1 MFFGCF
7 VCVFLV
13 FGREKNVQRNQAKS
27 KNSKKMCSSL
37 ICGVS
42 GAIYSLDM
50 LFKAV
55 VLGGPPALT
64 SFDRVDPDTFGK
76 VLTSCF

>member
-7 VCVFLV
+7 VCVF
-13 FGREKNVQRNQAKS
+13 FGVWKREKCAEKPG
-27 KNSKKMCSSL
+27 KEKKFKKMCSSL

-50 LFKAV
+50 LFKV
-55 VLGGPPALT
+55 VALEGSPTLT

>member
-1 MFFGCF
+1 MCF
-7 VCVFLV
+7 LGVLCVFFWCLEERKMCRETRQ
-13 FGREKNVQRNQAKS
+13 REKF
-27 KNSKKMCSSL
+27 KKMCSSL

-50 LFKAV
+50 LFKV
-55 VLGGPPALT
+55 VALGGSPALT
-64 SFDRVDPDTFGK
+64 SFDRVDPNTFGK

>member
-1 MFFGCF
+1 
-7 VCVFLV
+7 
-13 FGREKNVQRNQAKS
+13 
-27 KNSKKMCSSL
+27 MCSSL